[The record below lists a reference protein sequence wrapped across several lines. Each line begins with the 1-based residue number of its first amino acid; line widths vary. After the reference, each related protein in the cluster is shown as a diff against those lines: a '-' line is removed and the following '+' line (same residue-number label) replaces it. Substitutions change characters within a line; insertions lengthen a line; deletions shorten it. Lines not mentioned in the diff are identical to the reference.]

1 MASKHEP
8 CKKCTHRTLTMS
20 LYSESELKGLE
31 MSSEDKSG
39 FLSLLFVSAQNPL
52 WKFVW
57 RQSFILKQ
65 TVKLTDIKRSFF
77 HIALTSFQTTDLWQS
92 EVFRLKT
99 KLWGTSIKY
108 KCFAHRSKIFKIWS
122 PAFVQT
128 AEMTLRPNSAVVT
141 VSLGRILLDATT
153 FPSQLYCDLICFAL
167 GWLWRLLIKK
177 ADSGRCEGS
186 LPQCQQGGVSRA
198 KSFLTPGFKFS
209 VYIAWGIQPIL
220 QMLCLRGLCCPKFG
234 ADIPLYWMLHDWD
247 SL

>member
-8 CKKCTHRTLTMS
+8 CKTCIHRTLTMS
-20 LYSESELKGLE
+20 LCSESELKGLE

-92 EVFRLKT
+92 EVFRLRT

-108 KCFAHRSKIFKIWS
+108 NFLLKGARSLK
-122 PAFVQT
+122 
-128 AEMTLRPNSAVVT
+128 
-141 VSLGRILLDATT
+141 
-153 FPSQLYCDLICFAL
+153 
-167 GWLWRLLIKK
+167 
-177 ADSGRCEGS
+177 SGRQHLCKQLRWHWGLTVLS
-186 LPQCQQGGVSRA
+186 SRCPWDGYYLTLQHFLLNSTVISSALPWVGCGG
-198 KSFLTPGFKFS
+198 
-209 VYIAWGIQPIL
+209 
-220 QMLCLRGLCCPKFG
+220 C
-234 ADIPLYWMLHDWD
+234 
-247 SL
+247 

>member
-1 MASKHEP
+1 MHTQN
-8 CKKCTHRTLTMS
+8 THYVS
-20 LYSESELKGLE
+20 LFWIEVKRFC
-31 MSSEDKSG
+31 SEDKSG
-39 FLSLLFVSAQNPL
+39 FLSLLFVSSQNPL

-99 KLWGTSIKY
+99 KLWGTSIQY
-108 KCFAHRSKIFKIWS
+108 QFLSNLKIWS
-122 PAFVQT
+122 LAFVQT

-167 GWLWRLLIKK
+167 GWLWWLLIKK

-186 LPQCQQGGVSRA
+186 LPQCQQAGVSRA
-198 KSFLTPGFKFS
+198 KSF
-209 VYIAWGIQPIL
+209 
-220 QMLCLRGLCCPKFG
+220 
-234 ADIPLYWMLHDWD
+234 
-247 SL
+247 